1 MGNGKLH
8 NVFLS
13 VRVEVRSHGASFPNP
28 IEMVSAVACVLEGVA
43 FLELNFPHPRK
54 QSQSLMVAQGH
65 VPAQFVNQFVG

>member
-1 MGNGKLH
+1 
-8 NVFLS
+8 
-13 VRVEVRSHGASFPNP
+13 
-28 IEMVSAVACVLEGVA
+28 MVSAVACVLEGVA